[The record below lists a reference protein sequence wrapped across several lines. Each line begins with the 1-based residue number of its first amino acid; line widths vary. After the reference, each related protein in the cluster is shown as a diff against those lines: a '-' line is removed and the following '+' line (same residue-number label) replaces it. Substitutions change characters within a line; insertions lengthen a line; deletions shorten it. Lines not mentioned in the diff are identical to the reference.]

1 VLVLGI
7 GWQKKARRPLRHVP
21 ICVHMKARFQIV
33 AKPTP
38 APALK
43 WRGTLEQKLRM
54 LEALP
59 EIQVSDCQDSFL
71 RNAVPAK
78 YQKLGIQVASLITY
92 FENIY
97 GENRDNW
104 PKHSDIQD
112 FIKIQYQ
119 AELAPNILNRLRDKN
134 PETLKNYILRLAA
147 SDPDIGL
154 KLLEL

>member
-1 VLVLGI
+1 
-7 GWQKKARRPLRHVP
+7 
-21 ICVHMKARFQIV
+21 M
-33 AKPTP
+33 
-38 APALK
+38 
-43 WRGTLEQKLRM
+43 
-54 LEALP
+54 
-59 EIQVSDCQDSFL
+59 SDCQDGFL